1 MFKLTKAELNRA
13 KHAVEHHGYST
24 LLPMPVEWKCLHSHW
39 PDIRAEL
46 CTIDLEHYEPKQPLV
61 ITAAK
66 NEKSTRILHLLH
78 PEDML
83 IYTSM
88 VLIIKDDIEAA
99 RLPRADQRVYSY
111 RASHRADQIY
121 NTTKR
126 VYKDY
131 IEQLRHKARKV
142 GTKYVGVT
150 DISNFYSSISQ
161 KKLEQLLL
169 AAARTPRRR
178 KIASLL
184 TSMFLPKIMPHEGRG
199 IPTGPFASRLLAE
212 ALIDDIDRQLSG
224 KSVDFVRWVDDFNFF
239 TKSFVSAQRTIFEL
253 SKWLYEEHEL
263 TLHPA
268 KTRILKVEDY
278 SKTFLLDLEDRLY
291 DKEEVLHLLLAAYDQ
306 DLYEHGAAD
315 LDEVMDDL
323 HSIEL
328 LEMLVNAVTRDE
340 GVDYRVVDFAARK
353 LRGVSLGPEV
363 AETIVEILVENIESL
378 SPVVENVAKLITA
391 LVPAFVPISVQQ
403 NGRIALSLLRS
414 ASKIDFIDHH
424 AVWILTIFAQ
434 DERWGCK
441 DQLLELFERGES
453 DAVKRYAALA
463 AARVAPGDLL
473 LSKDD
478 FDQAVPMVRLAM
490 LRAWESAPHH
500 KRSPKRIGRLHGKLE
515 EAVAGCLE

>member
-1 MFKLTKAELNRA
+1 MFKLKRAELNRA
-13 KHAVEHHGYST
+13 KRAVEHHGYST
-24 LLPMPVEWKCLHSHW
+24 LLPMPVEWESLHSHW
-39 PDIRAEL
+39 PDIQAEL
-46 CTIDLEHYEPKQPLV
+46 CNIDLEHYEPKHPLA
-61 ITAAK
+61 ITVAK
-66 NEKSTRILHLLH
+66 NEKNTRILHLLH

-88 VLIIKDDIEAA
+88 VLAIKNDIEAA

-111 RASHRADQIY
+111 RASHHKDQIY
-121 NTTKR
+121 NTTQH
-126 VYKDY
+126 VYKNY
-131 IEQLRHKARKV
+131 IGQLRHKARKV
-142 GTKYVGVT
+142 GTKYVGIT

-169 AAARTPRRR
+169 AAVRTPRRR

-278 SKTFLLDLEDRLY
+278 SKTLLSDPEDRLY
-291 DKEEVLHLLLAAYDQ
+291 DKGEVISLLLAAYDQ
-306 DLYEHGAAD
+306 DLHEHEAED
-315 LDEVMDDL
+315 LDEIMDHL
-323 HSIEL
+323 NSIEL
-328 LEMLVNAVTRDE
+328 LEMLVDAIVRNE
-340 GVDYRVVDFAARK
+340 GVDYRKVDFASRR
-353 LRGVSLGPEV
+353 LSWVSLDPKV
-363 AETIVEILVENIESL
+363 AEMIVEILVENMESL

-391 LVPAFVPISVQQ
+391 LVPISAQQ
-403 NGRIALSLLRS
+403 DRRVARRLLRS

-441 DQLLELFERGES
+441 DQLIELFERGES

-473 LSKDD
+473 LSKAD

-490 LRAWESAPHH
+490 LRAWASVPHH
-500 KRSPKRIGRLHGKLE
+500 KRSPRRIGHLHGKLE